1 MFSFFISPSLFVQ
14 LFWYSSGASEL
25 AVPSTKAC
33 HTHGSAGVGRGGCF
47 AGTSRGISPGITLG
61 ISPFSRCRQLGT
73 PENQKI
79 RGGLHG
85 IRRFRRKRRLRS
97 FQRFRRQEY
106 FQKTGASRKSQ
117 RLRDS
122 RSSEGFMNF
131 AAQGASVTSE
141 DFTAS
146 GVHTDSD
153 AAGNLM
159 GLPLGGLPGACGF
172 RGFLNFRRLSSLR
185 RPHGIRGH
193 RRLRGLG
200 RSR

>member
-1 MFSFFISPSLFVQ
+1 M
-14 LFWYSSGASEL
+14 

-47 AGTSRGISPGITLG
+47 AGTSPEIIPDISP
-61 ISPFSRCRQLGT
+61 PSRCRRFGM

-79 RGGLHG
+79 R
-85 IRRFRRKRRLRS
+85 KP
-97 FQRFRRQEY
+97 
-106 FQKTGASRKSQ
+106 Q

-131 AAQGASVTSE
+131 AAQGASVTSG

-185 RPHGIRGH
+185 RPHGIRGY

-200 RSR
+200 RSRWLRCFRGLHGPTSRGSSRNLWLPRQSMLSRTQALPRQPMPSLPRASPRTQRQPEPW